1 MSTQKKK
8 SGTLQEKI
16 EAKSPEVHTRLSG
29 KDQSPLVIRR
39 YSTPVLH
46 FVALITDENLDAMDK
61 LNRSFWDE
69 LVLEDMG
76 IQDWRNIAG
85 HLSQIYSDY
94 YTKTEGCAVV
104 IIADK
109 MIISSLYGDF
119 MNHGQCRLEL
129 FQLLNMATQV

>member
-1 MSTQKKK
+1 MPIQKKRVR
-8 SGTLQEKI
+8 TLQE
-16 EAKSPEVHTRLSG
+16 EYEDKSPEVHTRLSG

-46 FVALITDENLDAMDK
+46 FVALITDENLDAMDE
-61 LNRSFWDE
+61 LNRSFWKE
-69 LVLEDMG
+69 LDFEDVG
-76 IQDWRNIAG
+76 IQGWRNIAG
-85 HLSQIYSDY
+85 SLSQVYSNFY
-94 YTKTEGCAVV
+94 AKTEGCAVV
-104 IIADK
+104 FIADK